1 MEEYDGRLPA
11 DYDKLM
17 TLPGIGPYTAGAIA
31 SISYGIKAPAVDG
44 NVFRVLMR
52 YLRCDD
58 DISKMSVR
66 RRVEH
71 MLLDVMPERPGDFN
85 QAVMEL
91 GEVVCIPNGAPLC
104 EKCPLMDS
112 CQARASGSQ
121 EDYPK
126 KAEKKPRRIENRTLL
141 VYELDDYIGIQRRP
155 QSGLLAGLYEFPAVT
170 EKLTMKEV
178 KERLEKQ
185 GILNAKIR
193 SMGVAKHVFS
203 HVEWHMKGFYV
214 KLERAFERQ
223 KLSPNVIFVSRDE
236 LSQKYALPTAFR
248 YYLKQIVEG
257 KNEK

>member
-1 MEEYDGRLPA
+1 
-11 DYDKLM
+11 
-17 TLPGIGPYTAGAIA
+17 
-31 SISYGIKAPAVDG
+31 
-44 NVFRVLMR
+44 
-52 YLRCDD
+52 
-58 DISKMSVR
+58 
-66 RRVEH
+66 

-91 GEVVCIPNGAPLC
+91 GEVICIPNGAPLC
-104 EKCPLMDS
+104 EKCPLMDT
-112 CQARASGSQ
+112 CQARAAGCQ
-121 EDYPK
+121 EDFPK

-141 VYELDDYIGIQRRP
+141 VYELDGYIGIQRRP

-170 EKLTMKEV
+170 EKLTLKGV
-178 KERLEKQ
+178 KERLEEQ
-185 GILNAKIR
+185 GILNAKIC
-193 SMGVAKHVFS
+193 SMGTAKHVFS